1 MVADAENDVQIIRF
15 NIIAN
20 RQKAHGLD
28 SLANLCFMFEDSDN
42 TKKQLYRLYRTYAAS
57 SEIARFTDRTLSQLK
72 NSGGMRLIRN
82 KVAADSI
89 TFYDNQLKE
98 VIGQQNVYSAFLNEA
113 VIFSQQIFSWY
124 YLQSDPDNRKL
135 KSPLNSFALVE
146 LLTTDKSTL
155 IQFGSKVEMLKSIVT
170 LYI

>member
-1 MVADAENDVQIIRF
+1 MLFLAVFCGFLAEYQLEHTIEKGREVQYIKSMVADAENDV
-15 NIIAN
+15 IAN

-89 TFYDNQLKE
+89 TFYDNQIKE

-135 KSPLNSFALVE
+135 KSP
-146 LLTTDKSTL
+146 STL
-155 IQFGSKVEMLKSIVT
+155 L
-170 LYI
+170 LWLNY